1 MTLKLGYDFTSNPIL
16 IRASATG
23 ANAAASVVT
32 LRVLI
37 SNPGLQMVPVT
48 RLIIAIPVGENVAR
62 DLSGAPALPAPSYDK
77 NHLPWD
83 ITSAGSTV
91 TITPKAG
98 TDGTMGGAPILF
110 ELPGIAVNGVAGTVP
125 ITITEFLA
133 QAPKIIDG
141 QSYHL
146 VKQPPDLPVTQFSAD
161 PAELT
166 DVDQPVTLHWL
177 TTEAG
182 QNFSYSLHSDDWQ
195 PKDCIDGGDC
205 FARQDGVD
213 GVQTPGLAE
222 TTTFSLDVIA
232 TDTAGH
238 RTVRWTV
245 TTKVRVKVPR
255 ISDVSHQV
263 CYWGRV
269 ARLHWLAIDAARCS
283 VALNG
288 KVIDDHA
295 PLDTYRDG
303 YWVSFAEAGTHQFS
317 VVAHASSGD
326 AQAQH
331 AFDTIQ
337 TAARSVT
344 KLGGGANDM
353 AVSPDGAQMLLNG
366 NDHFH
371 TADMIGGGVTSV
383 PTIYG
388 NAVAI
393 APNGTLALASSERNI
408 IRLIPLRDGV
418 ANRAPITVPDF
429 MGSWYGAYQLRFR
442 FDIRTI
448 AITPDSKF
456 ALLSC
461 RQGISVIDIAN
472 WTLASNVVDLTHI
485 LSPPD
490 LPGSLSITPDGR
502 FALVATNGGFPTHA
516 KPYAPIVIDIA
527 QRQVVPTQAE
537 ALGIPVETFI
547 TPDSKFA
554 YVTVLQPLTLSGA
567 GAVGPFRYGLYRFDI
582 TARRWSS
589 LEPSIARGHF
599 IAFSHDGRLGVAC
612 TDSLLVIDIRSQRE
626 IPSTCFGGLT
636 GLTVGQS
643 LAPTADRLVLLT
655 DPSVTDAFMTLL

>member
-205 FARQDGVD
+205 FALQDGVD
-213 GVQTPGLAE
+213 GVQTPGLKA

-232 TDTAGH
+232 TDSAGH

-245 TTKVRVKVPR
+245 TTKVRLKVPQ
-255 ISDVSHQV
+255 ISNLSHRVS
-263 CYWGRV
+263 YWGRV
-269 ARLHWLAIDAARCS
+269 ARLHWLAIDAGRCS
-283 VALNG
+283 VELNG

-295 PLDTYRDG
+295 PLDTYLKG
-303 YWVSFAEAGTHQFS
+303 YWVSLAEAGTNKLT
-317 VVAHASSGD
+317 VVAHAVSGD
-326 AQAQH
+326 A
-331 AFDTIQ
+331 FVRYPFEEIQ
-337 TAARSVT
+337 TAART
-344 KLGGGANDM
+344 EKKLGSTVHEM
-353 AVSPDGAQMLLNG
+353 VVSHDGAWVLMTG
-366 NDHFH
+366 NAQYH
-371 TADMIGGGVTSV
+371 TVDLTGGGVTS
-383 PTIYG
+383 
-388 NAVAI
+388 
-393 APNGTLALASSERNI
+393 APVENGFTLTMAPDGAFALLSSDQY
-408 IRLIPLRDGV
+408 LQVIPLRTGIAKPD
-418 ANRAPITVPDF
+418 PIFVGDF
-429 MGSWYGAYQLRFR
+429 PRFWLKGYQLPFR
-442 FDIRTI
+442 ATLRSI
-448 AITPDSKF
+448 AITPDGKT

-461 RQGISVIDIAN
+461 ASGIAVLDIAN
-472 WTLASNVVDLTHI
+472 WKLQYSVIDLSHVIT
-485 LSPPD
+485 PFD
-490 LPGSLSITPDGR
+490 KPGSIAITPDGK
-502 FALVATNGGFPTHA
+502 FALVVTNGGFPGTA
-516 KPYAPIVIDIA
+516 KPYAPIVIDVA
-527 QRQVVPTQAE
+527 RRQVLPSQAE
-537 ALGIPVETFI
+537 ALGIPLEAFI
-547 TPDSKFA
+547 TPDSRFA
-554 YVTVLQPLTLSGA
+554 FITVLKPTPASG
-567 GAVGPFRYGLYRFDI
+567 GPCEYGLYVFDI
-582 TARRWSS
+582 TARRWTM
-589 LEPSIARGHF
+589 LQPFIDRGHF
-599 IAFSHDGRLGVAC
+599 VAFSADGKLGVVCA
-612 TDSLLVIDIRSQRE
+612 DSLMLLDVESGSL
-626 IPSTCFGGLT
+626 IPQNCFQGLPAIK
-636 GLTVGQS
+636 VGQS
-643 LAPTADRLVLLT
+643 VAATPDRLLLLLA
-655 DPSVTDAFMTLL
+655 DPENQDGALWLL